1 LYSAYVRACALLDSS
16 SPMTSIR
23 MGSIG
28 SSGRAASSTCDVLD
42 HERHS
47 PPFHRGKRQAT
58 CGKPSQAPESGVAYC
73 GPWDAAQERFVQKR
87 TASE

>member
-28 SSGRAASSTCDVLD
+28 SSGRSASLILLR
-42 HERHS
+42 HEG
-47 PPFHRGKRQAT
+47 HRALFGGGKGQAT
-58 CGKPSQAPESGVAYC
+58 RGAALPNAGNRELPADGFRDAGQA
-73 GPWDAAQERFVQKR
+73 RFVQKR